1 MSTLYQREWLL
12 SNRIRG
18 IHDTLHIQYTE
29 WQMGSLNT
37 DSLHILRIKG
47 EWLLSIHR
55 VNTIHTIYIIHY
67 SESLYRQSTYTT
79 YQREWLSTGSSR
91 SDKASLPDLAREP
104 RYSCC
109 CWYVHSTHKIY
120 YTNTI
125 YSNMHILHIIQYLLI
140 LDSIDTTKSHNTYLH
155 WSIFACFG
163 LQALLCLCAN
173 NRGLLQSSCWCIRCE
188 GGRLLI

>member
-1 MSTLYQREWLL
+1 MGDVAGYLSILSLYRQSMSTLYQREWLL
-12 SNRIRG
+12 SHRSHRIHIIRG
-18 IHDTLHIQYTE
+18 IHDTH
-29 WQMGSLNT
+29 
-37 DSLHILRIKG
+37 
-47 EWLLSIHR
+47 
-55 VNTIHTIYIIHY
+55 TIHCTIYRAADEI
-67 SESLYRQSTYTT
+67 SLYRQSMYPT

-125 YSNMHILHIIQYLLI
+125 YSNIHILHIIQYLLT